1 MTKLT
6 DDLWRYVQVRPKEN
20 YACSEMP
27 SKRDDQLGARIDTLR
42 SILAGGPRGL
52 GGPPDLKWAW
62 ENRRR
67 CAICVSGMQRLE
79 YRTHIATSILV
90 GAFGVVA
97 LVGSVT
103 SVVLGTMS
111 KSGATGVI
119 IGFIGLPLA
128 LYFVAGALRPAAV
141 TADDTGLRLRRVF
154 GTQRIPWAAMRGF
167 RMVTSGRAGPS
178 VQAILRTGEVI
189 TLPQTTSS
197 GAKSKQ
203 IVAELTA
210 ALSEHDEPLQPPR

>member
-1 MTKLT
+1 MQGRCGDGAHGLSAGAQHDSRSNDRISILVRWAVSSPRGLMTKLT

-128 LYFVAGALRPAAV
+128 LYF
-141 TADDTGLRLRRVF
+141 
-154 GTQRIPWAAMRGF
+154 
-167 RMVTSGRAGPS
+167 
-178 VQAILRTGEVI
+178 
-189 TLPQTTSS
+189 
-197 GAKSKQ
+197 
-203 IVAELTA
+203 
-210 ALSEHDEPLQPPR
+210 

>member
-97 LVGSVT
+97 LVGSVIT
-103 SVVLGTMS
+103 SPVRRIACTEGPARPRVTMR
-111 KSGATGVI
+111 K
-119 IGFIGLPLA
+119 P
-128 LYFVAGALRPAAV
+128 RMAAH
-141 TADDTGLRLRRVF
+141 G
-154 GTQRIPWAAMRGF
+154 MR
-167 RMVTSGRAGPS
+167 
-178 VQAILRTGEVI
+178 
-189 TLPQTTSS
+189 
-197 GAKSKQ
+197 
-203 IVAELTA
+203 
-210 ALSEHDEPLQPPR
+210 